1 MSNLLNY
8 GDVEADY
15 VLTEEEEKTLRS
27 EESQA
32 EIKQNVD
39 QLRTEQIQQQAE
51 AQAAEQAEA
60 APTPQ
65 TQQPSTEGQQPQ
77 QQTPATSTEE
87 PFDTSKDYSY
97 YAARGMS
104 RKEWNR
110 LQLSGGVDS
119 EMKGFY
125 EDPKSAFELA
135 TAVPTGLLDFGIDAA
150 NTVLS
155 PSQIKL
161 PKITPYENG
170 IAQAV
175 RQITSVIGPTMGLQG
190 LGMKLGAMAQSRVGW
205 SLGNTAFMRFLG
217 SRGIEAG
224 SSVAVGAV
232 SSEYEGDNALGSLK
246 KALPP
251 QWDYIPDNWATLEGD
266 STDIK
271 RQKNI
276 NEDLATGFIIPFVQA
291 SGKFLAYTGILKRTL
306 DPKTGIYKDA
316 PEIVAKSK
324 KAQNFLDGAKPV
336 DDSDELTSYALKQ
349 EEALDEL
356 GAYNLSENPEMNVAL
371 KGVHDLFDW
380 NEIGQRTVDDFGIVG
395 ASLDAVRIAKNYD
408 TVYGRLGN
416 MISPPAIRYAGKNAT
431 ASEEIVL
438 GLTKQLKDA
447 DEYGMQAKNWSISFD
462 DVIKQGDNLSL
473 ELFDPSMGIKELREM
488 LDPYIVKS
496 KDGVEYVAE
505 DGYASLFN
513 AISGMSKEYTG
524 ADIARTQAY
533 LATSLAGQISDIA
546 EGVRINAGS
555 NAVFGARER
564 IKDNLMYLMKLQGV
578 TRYYA
583 DKKSRTKNVFERL
596 LANGQKPKVDADAD
610 ELPRVLNNIQREV
623 ETLGQNLDYLNTY
636 FPKTAEAL
644 LELYELSDGKIN
656 SITKLTE
663 DINHSFLRHAPL
675 IDSQPDA
682 PNILAQAVRA
692 NWYNSMLS
700 AIGTASTALFGQLGG
715 IISEPVSYF
724 AGAVAHADLDA
735 IQRGW
740 MAYSAVWET
749 QRKAMPHAGKMF
761 MKASQKPSSV
771 LSESRLDFIIQQE
784 RKIEQYK
791 KMAEEHSAR
800 GEHGL
805 SYFVN
810 LYESQM
816 HMAQDPVFRL
826 APNTFTGFDGWSG
839 ATLANAEARFRA
851 MSELKRL
858 GNDISR
864 DEVKR
869 LASIEY
875 NKMFDENGIIVDEA
889 VKYNNSDISL
899 NLDTQ
904 MVKAANK
911 VMSIIPV
918 SRMFFP
924 MPTTLANVF
933 KQGDNYLPLPFK
945 SFQKDINE
953 LTFTPMED
961 FAVNPELVEQLL
973 TSRGVNVTN
982 MDEAARLEKLL
993 DLKYKTF
1000 GRKATGTFLT
1010 GIFVTGMFLGQIELT
1025 GDGLYDRSAQRSRET
1040 NSDWER
1046 RTISV
1051 MGSPRIAY
1059 EKILGPGL
1067 SNWVATLANI
1077 VDNFDTIGEAA
1088 FENLMDKM
1096 AFILAGAVTDP
1107 LKSSLTPLTD
1117 LIGGENMSAVNRFAA
1132 GQINTLGPLGGMRNE
1147 MGRIIDGG
1155 LKLVEQDILSL
1166 IANRNQLVGVFDPVN
1181 RLPDLYSPV
1190 TGKIP
1195 NKYTLLQRVWNAWSP
1210 IKIAPVQSPEEKFLE
1225 QIEFDLSTTF
1235 KKRQGIELDTTE
1247 QSELFRLMG
1256 EQEYFKKRVRSIMNT
1271 AQSRNTIERLKKA
1284 RQGGIRSDQVDLKD
1298 FDMIHYQL
1306 GVALREAKS
1315 AAYAALDSDMKLA
1328 IEARILARKQQQ
1340 TKARMG
1346 IIPEVTSIRK

>member
-15 VLTEEEEKTLRS
+15 VLTEEEEKTLSS
-27 EESQA
+27 EESQV
-32 EIKQNVD
+32 EIQQN
-39 QLRTEQIQQQAE
+39 LEQIEMEQEQQQAE
-51 AQAAEQAEA
+51 ALAAEQTAA

-65 TQQPSTEGQQPQ
+65 MQQPPTGGGESQQAPG
-77 QQTPATSTEE
+77 PSTEE
-87 PFDTSKDYSY
+87 PFDTSKDYAY
-97 YAARGMS
+97 YAAQGMS
-104 RKEWNR
+104 RQEWNQR
-110 LQLSGGVDS
+110 QLGGGVDS

-125 EDPKSAFELA
+125 QDPKSAFELA
-135 TAVPTGLLDFGIDAA
+135 TAVPTGLLDFGIDFA
-150 NTVLS
+150 NMALS
-155 PSQIKL
+155 PSKIKI
-161 PKITPYENG
+161 PKLSKYENG

-190 LGMKLGAMAQSRVGW
+190 LGMRLGAAAQSRVGW

-224 SSVAVGAV
+224 ASVTVGAV
-232 SSEYEGDNALGSLK
+232 SSEYEGDNALGQLK
-246 KALPP
+246 QALPA
-251 QWDYIPDNWATLEGD
+251 QWDFIPDNWATLEGD
-266 STDIK
+266 SVDKK

-276 NEDLATGFIIPFVQA
+276 NEDLALGFIIPFVSA
-291 SGKFLAYTGILKRTL
+291 AGNFLKQTGVLKRTL

-316 PEIVAKSK
+316 PEIVGKTK
-324 KAQNFLDGAKPV
+324 KAQQFLDDAKVV

-349 EEALDEL
+349 EDALDEL
-356 GAYNLSENPEMNVAL
+356 GAYNLSENPNMDVAL

-416 MISPPAIRYAGKNAT
+416 MISPPAIKYASKSAN

-462 DVIKQGDNLSL
+462 DVIKQGEKLSI
-473 ELFDPSMGIKELREM
+473 ELFDPSMGVKQLREM
-488 LDPYIVKS
+488 LDPFIVKS

-505 DGYASLFN
+505 EGYASLFN

-524 ADIARTQAY
+524 LDIARTQAY
-533 LATSLAGQISDIA
+533 LATSLAGQVSDIA

-555 NAVFGARER
+555 NAVFGAKER

-583 DKKSRTKNVFERL
+583 NKKAATRKTFKQL
-596 LANGQKPKVDADAD
+596 LANGEKPKADVNPN
-610 ELPRVLNNIQREV
+610 ELPRVLENIQQEV
-623 ETLGQNLDYLNTY
+623 EAFGQNLDYLNTY
-636 FPKTAEAL
+636 HPKTAEAL

-675 IDSQPDA
+675 IDADPDA
-682 PNILAQAVRA
+682 PNILVQAVRA
-692 NWYNSMLS
+692 NYYNSMLS

-724 AGAVAHADLDA
+724 AGALLSKDLDSV
-735 IQRGW
+735 QRGW
-740 MAYSAVWET
+740 MAYNAIWDT
-749 QRKAMPHAGKMF
+749 QRKALPYAGKMF
-761 MKASQKPSSV
+761 MKASQKPTSV
-771 LSESRLDFIIQQE
+771 LSESRLDFTIKQE
-784 RKIEQYK
+784 RKIAQYRK
-791 KMAEEHSAR
+791 IAEEQSAQ
-800 GEHGL
+800 GEHAML
-805 SYFVN
+805 YFTN
-810 LYESQM
+810 LYENQM
-816 HMAQDPVFRL
+816 HIAQDPVFRL
-826 APNTFTGFDGWSG
+826 VPNTFTGFDGWSG

-858 GNDISR
+858 GKDITK

-869 LASIEY
+869 LADVEY
-875 NKMFDENGIIVDEA
+875 NKMFDENGILVDEA
-889 VKYNNSDISL
+889 VKYNNADISL

-911 VMSIIPV
+911 VMSIVPV
-918 SRMFFP
+918 SRLFFP

-933 KQGDNYLPLPFK
+933 KQADNYVPLPFK

-961 FAVNPELVEQLL
+961 FAVNPDLVEQLL
-973 TSRGVNVTN
+973 TSRGIDVSN
-982 MDEAARLEKLL
+982 MDEAARLDKLL
-993 DLKYKTF
+993 DLKYKTL
-1000 GRKATGTFLT
+1000 GRKAVGSFLT
-1010 GIFVTGMFLGQIELT
+1010 GTLVTGMFLGQIELT
-1025 GDGLYDRSAQRSRET
+1025 GDGFYDRSAQRSREI
-1040 NSDWER
+1040 NSDWEK

-1077 VDNFDTIGEAA
+1077 VDNFDSIGEAA
-1088 FENLMDKM
+1088 FENLLDKM
-1096 AFILAGAVTDP
+1096 MFILAGAVTDP

-1117 LIGGENMSAVNRFAA
+1117 LIGGENMDAVNRFAA
-1132 GQINTLGPLGGMRNE
+1132 GQINTLGPLGGLRNE
-1147 MGRIIDGG
+1147 MGRVIDGG
-1155 LKLVEQDILSL
+1155 LKIVEQDLLSL
-1166 IANRNQLVGVFDPVN
+1166 IANRNQLVGVFDPIN

-1190 TGKIP
+1190 SGKIP
-1195 NKYTLLQRVWNAWSP
+1195 NKYTLLQRAWNSWAP
-1210 IKIAPVQSPEEKFLE
+1210 IKIAPTQTKEEKFLE
-1225 QIEFDLSTTF
+1225 EIEFDITTTF
-1235 KKRQGIELDTTE
+1235 KTRNGVKLNSTE
-1247 QSELFRLMG
+1247 RSELFRLMG
-1256 EQEYFKKRVRSIMNT
+1256 EQEYFKRSVNSIMNT
-1271 AQSRNTIERLKKA
+1271 AQSRKTVERLKVA
-1284 RQGGIRSDQVDLKD
+1284 RQGGVRSDQLDLKD
-1298 FDMIHYQL
+1298 FDLVHYKL
-1306 GVALREAKS
+1306 GLALREAET
-1315 AAYAALDSDMKLA
+1315 AAYAALNSDMRLA
-1328 IEARILARKQQQ
+1328 IEARILAVKQQKE
-1340 TKARMG
+1340 KAQMG
-1346 IIPEVTSIRK
+1346 IIDPTLSIRK

>member
-8 GDVEADY
+8 GDLEADY
-15 VLTEEEEKTLRS
+15 VLTEEEENALRS
-27 EESQA
+27 KESQV
-32 EIKQNVD
+32 E
-39 QLRTEQIQQQAE
+39 IQQNLDQIELEMEQRQAE
-51 AQAAEQAEA
+51 AQAAEMATA
-60 APTPQ
+60 APAPQ
-65 TQQPSTEGQQPQ
+65 MQQPPTGGQQSQ
-77 QQTPATSTEE
+77 QAPATSTEE
-87 PFDTSKDYSY
+87 PFDPSKDYAY
-97 YAARGMS
+97 YAAQGMS
-104 RKEWNR
+104 RQEWNQR
-110 LQLSGGVDS
+110 QLGGGVDS
-119 EMKGFY
+119 ELKGFY

-135 TAVPTGLLDFGIDAA
+135 TAVPTGLLDFGIDFA

-155 PSQIKL
+155 PSKIKI
-161 PKITPYENG
+161 PKLSKYENG

-190 LGMKLGAMAQSRVGW
+190 LGMRLGAAAQSRVGW

-217 SRGIEAG
+217 ARGIEAG

-232 SSEYEGDNALGSLK
+232 SSEYEGDNALGQLK
-246 KALPP
+246 QALPA

-266 STDIK
+266 STDKK

-276 NEDLATGFIIPFVQA
+276 NEDLALGFIIPFVGA
-291 SGKFLAYTGILKRTL
+291 AGNFLKQTGVLKRTL

-316 PEIVAKSK
+316 PEIVAKTK
-324 KAQNFLDGAKPV
+324 KAKQFLDNAKPL

-349 EEALDEL
+349 EDALDEL
-356 GAYNLSENPEMNVAL
+356 GAYNLSTNLEENVAL

-416 MISPPAIRYAGKNAT
+416 MISPPAIKYAGTNAT

-462 DVIKQGDNLSL
+462 DVIKQGENLSL
-473 ELFDPSMGIKELREM
+473 ELFDPSMSVKQLREM
-488 LDPYIVKS
+488 LDPFIVKS

-505 DGYASLFN
+505 EGYASLFN

-524 ADIARTQAY
+524 LDIARTQAY
-533 LATSLAGQISDIA
+533 LATSLAGQVSDIA

-555 NAVFGARER
+555 NAIFGAKER

-578 TRYYA
+578 TRYYSN
-583 DKKSRTKNVFERL
+583 KKATTSKTFKRL
-596 LANGQKPKVDADAD
+596 LANGEKPKVEANPD
-610 ELPRVLNNIQREV
+610 ELPRVLQNIQQEV
-623 ETLGQNLDYLNTY
+623 EMFGQNLDYLNTY
-636 FPKTAEAL
+636 HPKTAEAL

-675 IDSQPDA
+675 IDADPDA

-700 AIGTASTALFGQLGG
+700 SIGTASTALFGQLGG

-724 AGAVAHADLDA
+724 AGAMLSKDLDSV
-735 IQRGW
+735 QRGW
-740 MAYSAVWET
+740 MAYNAIWET
-749 QRKAMPHAGKMF
+749 QRKALPHAGKMF

-771 LSESRLDFIIQQE
+771 LSETRLDFVVKQE
-784 RKIEQYK
+784 RKIAQYK
-791 KMAEEHSAR
+791 KIAEEQAAQ
-800 GEHGL
+800 GELGM

-810 LYESQM
+810 LYENQM

-826 APNTFTGFDGWSG
+826 VPNTFTGFDGWSG

-858 GNDISR
+858 GKEITK

-869 LASIEY
+869 LADVEY
-875 NKMFDENGIIVDEA
+875 NKMFDENGILVDEA
-889 VKYNNSDISL
+889 VKYNNADISL

-911 VMSIIPV
+911 VMSLVPV
-918 SRMFFP
+918 SRLFFP

-933 KQGDNYLPLPFK
+933 KQADNYLPLPFK

-953 LTFTPMED
+953 LTFTPIEE
-961 FAVNPELVEQLL
+961 FTVNPELVEQLL
-973 TSRGVNVTN
+973 TSRGINVTN
-982 MDEAARLEKLL
+982 MDEAARLDKLL
-993 DLKYKTF
+993 DLKYKTL
-1000 GRKATGTFLT
+1000 GRKAVGSFITGTL
-1010 GIFVTGMFLGQIELT
+1010 VTGMFLGQIELT
-1025 GDGLYDRSAQRSRET
+1025 GDGFYDRAAQRSRET
-1040 NSDWER
+1040 NSDWEK

-1051 MGSPRIAY
+1051 MGSPRIGY

-1088 FENLMDKM
+1088 FEKMLDKM
-1096 AFILAGAVTDP
+1096 IFILAGAVTDP

-1117 LIGGENMSAVNRFAA
+1117 LIGGENMDAVNRFAA
-1132 GQINTLGPLGGMRNE
+1132 GQINTLGPLGGLRNE

-1155 LKLVEQDILSL
+1155 LKIVEQDMLSL

-1190 TGKIP
+1190 SGKIP
-1195 NKYTLLQRVWNAWSP
+1195 NKYTLLQRAWNSWSP
-1210 IKIAPVQSPEEKFLE
+1210 IKIAPTQTKEEKFLE
-1225 QIEFDLSTTF
+1225 EIEFDISTSF
-1235 KKRQGIELDTTE
+1235 KKRDGVELNPRE
-1247 QSELFRLMG
+1247 RSELFRLMG
-1256 EQEYFKKRVRSIMNT
+1256 EQEYFKTRISSIMQT
-1271 AQSRNTIERLKKA
+1271 AQSRKTIERLKQA
-1284 RQGGIRSDQVDLKD
+1284 RQGGVRSDQLDLKD
-1298 FDMIHYQL
+1298 FDLVHYQL
-1306 GVALREAKS
+1306 GVALREAEN
-1315 AAYAALDSDMKLA
+1315 AAYAALDSDIRLA
-1328 IEARILARKQQQ
+1328 IEARILARKQQKE
-1340 TKARMG
+1340 KAEMG
-1346 IIPEVTSIRK
+1346 IIPDLTSIRK